1 MARVKKQVVAG
12 VTRDVMEAAFAEYA
26 QADAKVQVITGKMD
40 QEITKIR
47 EKYADQLA
55 SLNEIRDKKFE
66 VIQIYAQENK
76 DELFSKKRSIES
88 THGVFGFRT
97 GTPKLKTLKGFT
109 WGAALELAKEF
120 LPGYVRTS
128 EELAKDKLLADRDD
142 EEVSKQLSR
151 IGVTVAQDETFFIEP
166 KKENEQA
173 LV

>member
-97 GTPKLKTLKGFT
+97 GTPKL
-109 WGAALELAKEF
+109 
-120 LPGYVRTS
+120 
-128 EELAKDKLLADRDD
+128 
-142 EEVSKQLSR
+142 
-151 IGVTVAQDETFFIEP
+151 
-166 KKENEQA
+166 
-173 LV
+173 